1 MNITFSKYFENA
13 KLAMA
18 SYEAL
23 KSGGEAPTIAA
34 TLIDGDFTVSLAN
47 QFAQKYVVLDQ
58 QVNTGYETLTRNGD
72 VISLSNDPSG
82 AGENEHRSPSHMFT
96 V

>member
-1 MNITFSKYFENA
+1 MNTTLNRYFENA
-13 KLAMA
+13 KLAFA
-18 SYEAL
+18 TYETLARNGDVISLSDDL
-23 KSGGEAPTIAA
+23 K
-34 TLIDGDFTVSLAN
+34 DKDFTVSLAN